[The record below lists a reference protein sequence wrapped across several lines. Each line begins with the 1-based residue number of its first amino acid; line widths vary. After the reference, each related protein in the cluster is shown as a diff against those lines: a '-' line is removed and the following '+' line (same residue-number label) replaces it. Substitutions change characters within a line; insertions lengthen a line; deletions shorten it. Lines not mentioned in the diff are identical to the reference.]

1 MPCPGSTPGSLCPF
15 SQNILVHTH
24 QIAVL
29 PDATVQSFSA
39 FAVGRSVKVLLL
51 EMNWALLN
59 HTNLCQEQAHVAS
72 FSLVRLNGSR
82 NLVPSAKCVVSPQC
96 ACCTFLLKRRSCPK
110 MQRPSRF
117 KLRSTSISGVDQ
129 ACPYF
134 SFSPSFT
141 LSFSFLPFSFSLSYS
156 SSLALYTFT
165 YTSGRSLFTT
175 WFRRIELHQRRSGG
189 LNLQITIVMSSWS
202 YPTNLK
208 WGEALLQR
216 PISFREYFCS
226 ANRGGGHECFR

>member
-1 MPCPGSTPGSLCPF
+1 MPRASSCCLLFSCPIESIAQFGSFCKVSGLTPMC
-15 SQNILVHTH
+15 
-24 QIAVL
+24 VL
-29 PDATVQSFSA
+29 HFPSEA
-39 FAVGRSVKVLLL
+39 SV
-51 EMNWALLN
+51 M
-59 HTNLCQEQAHVAS
+59 
-72 FSLVRLNGSR
+72 
-82 NLVPSAKCVVSPQC
+82 
-96 ACCTFLLKRRSCPK
+96 PK

-141 LSFSFLPFSFSLSYS
+141 PSFSFLPFSFSLSYS

-175 WFRRIELHQRRSGG
+175 WFRLIELHQRRSGG

-202 YPTNLK
+202 HSTHLQ
-208 WGEALLQR
+208 WGK
-216 PISFREYFCS
+216 
-226 ANRGGGHECFR
+226 GGVMNDFK

>member
-1 MPCPGSTPGSLCPF
+1 MPRASSCCLLFSCQIEWIAKFGSFCKVCGLTPMC
-15 SQNILVHTH
+15 
-24 QIAVL
+24 VL
-29 PDATVQSFSA
+29 HFPSEASVMPKDA
-39 FAVGRSVKVLLL
+39 
-51 EMNWALLN
+51 
-59 HTNLCQEQAHVAS
+59 AS
-72 FSLVRLNGSR
+72 F
-82 NLVPSAKCVVSPQC
+82 K
-96 ACCTFLLKRRSCPK
+96 
-110 MQRPSRF
+110 F